1 MVEFI
6 DVTDQDAI
14 FSEADWDALLV
25 VSADVTACPIE
36 EVAMLASHGAQVDKR
51 VGKSQPVV
59 CSRACRWPLDYR
71 PGRAAWRL

>member
-51 VGKSQPVV
+51 VGKSQP
-59 CSRACRWPLDYR
+59 CCLL
-71 PGRAAWRL
+71 PGLPVAA